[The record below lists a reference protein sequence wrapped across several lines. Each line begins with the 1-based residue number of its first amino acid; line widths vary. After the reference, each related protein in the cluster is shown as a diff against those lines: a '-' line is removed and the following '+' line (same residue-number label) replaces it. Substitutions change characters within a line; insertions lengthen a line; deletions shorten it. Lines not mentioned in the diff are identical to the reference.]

1 MSPTSTCR
9 ISPNNCDIGTPR
21 SQLTSRWPHF
31 DFGEL
36 PERWWPEPEESEHQ
50 LLARCTEFRGAM
62 AVAVDWR
69 HVAVVTH
76 WGFIRGLTGQGV
88 ANGTVLTFDPT
99 ADATAETEDQMP
111 R

>member
-1 MSPTSTCR
+1 M
-9 ISPNNCDIGTPR
+9 PR
-21 SQLTSRWPHF
+21 HSHLS
-31 DFGEL
+31 
-36 PERWWPEPEESEHQ
+36 ESVQRLLLRGQ

-62 AVAVDWR
+62 ALAVDWR